1 MARLTRA
8 HQEAWSAL
16 FVTQTRVLLEVDRA
30 LEQAGLPPHTW
41 YDLLYRLHLS
51 DGKRMRMHE
60 LADEVAMSRSG
71 LTRLADRLEG
81 AGLVC
86 RRIYPLD
93 RRGLELE
100 LLPAGTEM
108 LRAIWA
114 VYGDVVARTFAANVA
129 DPDAIVV
136 QLRPVL
142 QGLEARAPAG
152 TPEPGPTAAVQAT
165 GSAVAPA

>member
-1 MARLTRA
+1 MPRLSRS

-16 FVTQTRVLLEVDRA
+16 FVTQARIQLEVDRA
-30 LEQAGLPPHTW
+30 LEEAGLPPHTW
-41 YDLLYRLHLS
+41 YDLLYRLHLA

-71 LTRLADRLEG
+71 LTRLADRLEE
-81 AGLVC
+81 AGLVT
-86 RRIYPLD
+86 RRQCPTD

-108 LRAIWA
+108 LRRIWA
-114 VYGDVVARTFAANVA
+114 VYGEVLARTFGAHVG
-129 DPDAIVV
+129 DPGAITE

-142 QGLEARAPAG
+142 EAVGARAVGRA
-152 TPEPGPTAAVQAT
+152 
-165 GSAVAPA
+165 